1 MADFLNTIGGFFM
14 QIIDNLLNF
23 LFDFLFIIIQLLF
36 GWIKIPPLPT
46 EIKLGVNSF
55 LDLIFNNLS
64 LLVFFVRPTTL
75 KIIIPLTIFLF
86 SFKYIYKLTMWIIK
100 KIPFLNIK

>member
-36 GWIKIPPLPT
+36 GWIQVPPLPA
-46 EIKLGVNSF
+46 EIKLSVNSF

-64 LLVFFVRPTTL
+64 LFGFFVRPGTL
-75 KIIIPLTIFLF
+75 RIIIPLSIFLF